1 MLSTE
6 TRLKVEFLCARI
18 ERGEPVSLADI
29 TWLQKW
35 AKSNRTVYDMLTRA
49 RRRASTGPVEPASV
63 DGLLDGLNISDP
75 DPSNHIT
82 STSSIDELADFF
94 KAPDWTRRD

>member
-18 ERGEPVSLADI
+18 ERGEPVSLADM

-35 AKSNRTVYDMLTRA
+35 AKSNRSVYEMLNKA
-49 RRRASTGPVEPASV
+49 RRRAVTGLPEPGSL
-63 DGLLDGLNISDP
+63 DELLDGLNLGEP
-75 DPSNHIT
+75 DSRSHLT
-82 STSSIDELADFF
+82 SESSIDDIADFF
-94 KAPDWTRRD
+94 KSPDWMRRD